1 MRSLAWI
8 AALLVVGGVS
18 ACGTTDDDR
27 FDLRTPGAERRANA
41 PQVREV
47 PGSAKIRRGKPTRDE
62 VAVIRGWSDALR
74 AGHVKQASRF
84 FALPVQVFDGATPRR
99 SLEDRDEVMRFNRGL
114 PCGARLVATERGDDS
129 FVIATFRLTE
139 RPGGKCG
146 EGVGEPAATAFLIR
160 GHRITQW
167 LRVQVPA
174 TQQPPERDSAS
185 A

>member
-41 PQVREV
+41 PRVREV
-47 PGSAKIRRGKPTRDE
+47 PGSAKIRHGKPTRNE

-74 AGHVKQASRF
+74 AGHVEQASRF
-84 FALPVQVFDGATPRR
+84 FALPVQVSDGVTPRR
-99 SLEDRDEVMRFNRGL
+99 SLEDRDAVMRFNRGL

-139 RPGGKCG
+139 RPGRKCD
-146 EGVGEPAATAFLIR
+146 GVGEPAATAFLIR

-174 TQQPPERDSAS
+174 AQQQPEGDTS
-185 A
+185 